1 MIAAPV
7 VPHVAQI
14 IKNLFLNPE
23 FKKKMKK

>member
-1 MIAAPV
+1 MTAAPV